1 MEYMNNGGIKSVINK
16 FLIMI
21 VTLFVIS
28 LILKGLVFLV
38 PICAVG
44 FLAYK
49 WIKMIRLKFQDVT
62 FSKSDVTGNVEYNFT
77 EEYDAE
83 EKVIDVEYEDIQK

>member
-1 MEYMNNGGIKSVINK
+1 MEYMNNGGLRSIINK

-21 VTLFVIS
+21 VSLFVIT

-49 WIKMIRLKFQDVT
+49 GIKMIKSKFQDVT
-62 FSKSDVTGNVEYNFT
+62 SIKNDVNGNVDYDFS
-77 EEYDAE
+77 EEYDVDS
-83 EKVIDVEYEDIQK
+83 KVIDVEYEDIQK

>member
-1 MEYMNNGGIKSVINK
+1 MEYMNNGGVKSVINK

-49 WIKMIRLKFQDVT
+49 GIKMIRLKFQDVAS
-62 FSKSDVTGNVEYNFT
+62 SKSNVTGNVEYNFT
-77 EEYDAE
+77 EEYNVE
-83 EKVIDVEYEDIQK
+83 EKIIDVEYEDIQK